1 MNNNEAGDADIIK
14 MLNSETGKISWE
26 ELQPHFA
33 RGVVVKVDPSLD
45 LLHVALEFV
54 KDNKD
59 RVSTWL
65 ETGKMEKVTD
75 KQAKIWS
82 RENPVLWS
90 VVAAPWVLVQTL
102 KQ

>member
-1 MNNNEAGDADIIK
+1 MTDSDEDIIK
-14 MLNSETGKISWE
+14 MLNTETGKISWE

-33 RGVVVKVDPSLD
+33 RGVVIQVDNTLD
-45 LLHVALEFV
+45 LLDVATEFI

-59 RVSTWL
+59 QVGDWL
-65 ETGKMEKVTD
+65 ESGKVDKVSD
-75 KQAKIWS
+75 IQAKAWA